1 MSHFLSPYISD
12 VRLNAIFNDK
22 ADCELGQVIGNL
34 FLHGIADSPLMVQ
47 RSNKAT
53 VMSNCA
59 ATVANVGV
67 SFENS
72 AATIGIMVT
81 VISNIAAIM

>member
-1 MSHFLSPYISD
+1 MLLSLLCSS
-12 VRLNAIFNDK
+12 VFNDK
-22 ADCELGQVIGNL
+22 AIRELGQVIGHL
-34 FLHGIADSPLMVQ
+34 FLHRIANSPFSVQ

-53 VMSNCA
+53 VILNFV
-59 ATVANVGV
+59 ATMANVGV
-67 SFENS
+67 SFEYS